1 MNTDL
6 IALLEEAWR
15 TPLGE
20 LPEAAVEQIVD
31 RITPDPPDAID
42 VAAFSS
48 SI

>member
-6 IALLEEAWR
+6 IARLEEAR
-15 TPLGE
+15 HTPLGQ
-20 LPEAAVEQIVD
+20 LPETAVEQIVD
-31 RITPDPPDAID
+31 RITPAPPDAID

>member
-6 IALLEEAWR
+6 IALLEEAR
-15 TPLGE
+15 HTPLGQ
-20 LPEAAVEQIVD
+20 LPETAVEQIVD
-31 RITPDPPDAID
+31 RITPDPDAID